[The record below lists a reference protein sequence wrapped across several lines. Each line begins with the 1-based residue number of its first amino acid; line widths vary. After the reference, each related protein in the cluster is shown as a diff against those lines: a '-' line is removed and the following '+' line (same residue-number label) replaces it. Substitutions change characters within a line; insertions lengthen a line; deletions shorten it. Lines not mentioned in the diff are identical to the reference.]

1 MKKNILIL
9 TSDPDSVNYEIIKK
23 SLFFFKKKTK
33 NNYIFIGYKNKIFKD
48 YLKKK
53 NKLNLI
59 KIKKK
64 KKKKNNIKT
73 YLKNCFYAAFE
84 LLLNKK
90 AHGII
95 NLPLNKKNL
104 PKKYFGFTEY
114 ISDYFDKKGMT
125 TMLMY
130 SDNFSVCPVTTHIPL
145 KKVHLQLNKLTIFKN
160 IKNIYNFYKKFIGL
174 KKPNIAIMGLNPH
187 NGLDFSHHTEE
198 KKIILP
204 AIKYSRKKGI
214 NVLGPLSPDY
224 AFNAIQ
230 PKKINTLIGNYHDQ
244 VLPTFKYINKYKGIN
259 ITLGLPFIRVSLDHG
274 TGKDIKNKNMAS
286 PESFLYALN
295 FFEKNFKKI

>member
-9 TSDPDSVNYEIIKK
+9 TSDPDSINYEIIEK

-33 NNYIFIGYKNKIFKD
+33 NNYIFIGHQNKIFNNC
-48 YLKKK
+48 LKKK
-53 NKLNLI
+53 EVNFINI
-59 KIKKK
+59 
-64 KKKKNNIKT
+64 KKKNNTKT
-73 YLKNCFYAAFE
+73 YLKNCFNAAFE
-84 LLLNKK
+84 LLLKKK
-90 AHGII
+90 ADGLI

-114 ISDYFDKKGMT
+114 ISDYFNKKGMT

-130 SDNFSVCPVTTHIPL
+130 SDNFSVCPITTHIPI
-145 KKVHLQLNKLTIFKN
+145 KKVHLHLNKWSVLRN
-160 IKNIYNFYKKFIGL
+160 IKNINNFYQKFIGL
-174 KKPNIAIMGLNPH
+174 KKPKIALMGFNPH
-187 NGLDFSHHTEE
+187 NGMDFSYQTEE
-198 KKIILP
+198 KRIIIP

-224 AFNAIQ
+224 AFNAIL
-230 PKKINTLIGNYHDQ
+230 PKKINALVGSYHDQ
-244 VLPTFKYINKYKGIN
+244 VLPTFKYINNYKGIN
-259 ITLGLPFIRVSLDHG
+259 ITLGLPFIRVSVDHG
-274 TGKDIKNKNMAS
+274 TGKDIKNKNKAN